1 MRTSN
6 LITVGLMAAIA
17 VATGGLISQHNQ
29 LVVQGEELAADSY
42 QLATQKGQLQAL
54 TERIRSRTEQS
65 AANATQRDVK
75 LVSQAELPAV
85 IVAARRGR

>member
-6 LITVGLMAAIA
+6 LITVGLVAAIA
-17 VATGGLISQHNQ
+17 VATGGLVSQHNK
-29 LVVQGEELAADSY
+29 LVAQGEELAANSY

-54 TERIRSRTEQS
+54 TERFQAQTEQS
-65 AANATQRDVK
+65 AAATHRDVQ